1 MKKIKLNT
9 VAARSVAAG
18 CAVGLLMAAQTAVA
32 CTVDNWTIDG
42 DVTAGVE
49 AGGPA
54 ATVTI
59 PRYSGLCSMRTPV
72 NPGQPEYVQN
82 DSPSGLSRIRARF
95 YVFAANSGDAVVYQG
110 FDAQSNSVFEVT
122 LDASEP
128 EVDFT
133 ALGTTVSQP
142 YNPGS
147 WNSIEIDWNAGT
159 GELELIVNGS
169 AAPISPGS
177 SSETVDFVRMGNL
190 TPVAEEL
197 YFDAYESRRMTA
209 VGRLCVGDADSN
221 NTRGIGDLEAIFDE
235 FQFDQPAPG
244 NPDADEDGEI
254 GIGDLEAVFQI
265 FQFETAA
272 CPE

>member
-142 YNPGS
+142 YNPGF

-159 GELELIVNGS
+159 GELELIVNGN

-177 SSETVDFVRMGNL
+177 SLETVDFVRMGNL

-197 YFDAYESRRMTA
+197 YFDAYESRRTTA
-209 VGRLCVGDADSN
+209 IDRLLVGDANADNEINVGDITTVSN
-221 NTRGIGDLEAIFDE
+221 ERFDNSPAGG
-235 FQFDQPAPG
+235 QPDC
-244 NPDADEDGEI
+244 NEDGNVDV
-254 GIGDLEAVFQI
+254 GDITCLANTI
-265 FQFETAA
+265 F
-272 CPE
+272 